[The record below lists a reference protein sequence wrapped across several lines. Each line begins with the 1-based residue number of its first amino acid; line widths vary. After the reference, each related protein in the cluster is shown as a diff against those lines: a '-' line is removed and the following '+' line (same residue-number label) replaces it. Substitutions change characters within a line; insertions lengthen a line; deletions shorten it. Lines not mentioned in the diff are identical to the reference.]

1 MLKILRFQGFDALRW
16 GLDEEVSVL
25 WYWRRARRVVLTT
38 SNAFV
43 RTQASKAG
51 MLAETGIGQSG
62 KCFGSAV
69 VSFWS
74 ADCMEASAFVRS
86 SISKGLRGHTAFRAG
101 NSS

>member
-51 MLAETGIGQSG
+51 MLAETGIRPIKKVLWLCGN
-62 KCFGSAV
+62 V
-69 VSFWS
+69 
-74 ADCMEASAFVRS
+74 FV
-86 SISKGLRGHTAFRAG
+86 GG
-101 NSS
+101 